1 MKTETLETIYGKL
14 PTPLQNLAC
23 SLEGWK
29 INRQRLG
36 DNFRQ
41 YLSHYENH
49 STWTHKKTT
58 EYRDKRL
65 KNFLIHCRDSVPYYR
80 DLFKTLGINV
90 EDIRGICDLK
100 VIPVLTK
107 ETVQRRYDDFL
118 SESVSSKDHIV
129 CHTSGT
135 TGGGLRFASTS
146 DAIAEQY
153 AVWWRYRRAH
163 GITMGTWCAYFG
175 GRSIVPVNQTK
186 PPFWRTNYPGRQIMF
201 SAYHMNA
208 SNMEHYI
215 NKLNQSK
222 PPWIHGYP
230 SSIALLASFMLDKN
244 IHLTY
249 KPSWLTIGAE
259 NLMHHQATIIEKAFE
274 ITPVQHYGMAEGV
287 ANISQTIEGTLVVD
301 EDFSA
306 VEFEPT
312 SSPDEYRI
320 IGTNFTNTATP
331 LIRYDTGD
339 LVRIDNKISSTS
351 GVREVSFIDG
361 RNEDYVV
368 LHNGVKVGRLDH
380 IFKDHT
386 RIKEAQI
393 LQKRVGALTIHIVR
407 AKSYTNIDEQNLRL
421 DLQNRLGKS
430 TEIVIHYKN
439 ELQRTSNG
447 KLRFVISE
455 IENPSYNPN
464 RNPLKTSN
472 YDKNK

>member
-1 MKTETLETIYGKL
+1 
-14 PTPLQNLAC
+14 
-23 SLEGWK
+23 
-29 INRQRLG
+29 
-36 DNFRQ
+36 
-41 YLSHYENH
+41 
-49 STWTHKKTT
+49 
-58 EYRDKRL
+58 
-65 KNFLIHCRDSVPYYR
+65 
-80 DLFKTLGINV
+80 
-90 EDIRGICDLK
+90 
-100 VIPVLTK
+100 
-107 ETVQRRYDDFL
+107 
-118 SESVSSKDHIV
+118 
-129 CHTSGT
+129 
-135 TGGGLRFASTS
+135 
-146 DAIAEQY
+146 
-153 AVWWRYRRAH
+153 
-163 GITMGTWCAYFG
+163 
-175 GRSIVPVNQTK
+175 
-186 PPFWRTNYPGRQIMF
+186 
-201 SAYHMNA
+201 MNA